1 MPPDTY
7 PVSNRPTGQ
16 LPAGFA
22 AVPITPARSESPLKI
37 CIVLHTA
44 SQGAVSAGS
53 PVLLHDSPE
62 TRTYLGCVLDAGS
75 YVHKWLEISVQNV
88 TAVPGVPATV
98 LPGMESNALL
108 DKRWSQNVAALE
120 QVDPVG
126 LIRTGWESEPPPAV
140 WIDPAS
146 MRLIQAVDTES
157 QDAFTLCRDEG
168 ALAGAGLPP
177 YGSTLHRYLYLP
189 RSAGKFFIPVT
200 QDAPTGPRTRPLSS
214 LTGDRTDLR
223 PLNLAGLMMVR
234 ALTTADF
241 ESYIDVLSARPDSR
255 IHTHMPRPN
264 GSDAQ
269 LRGPVSDDGWMF
281 SPRQGRH
288 AQALEAF
295 YLKLRAFYDAVAAV
309 QTVVART
316 GRPMLNLDA
325 HHFRVTLSDPA
336 AALPHL
342 WTARV
347 TLAEGGRALELTIP
361 ASDRRYYLAPAGS
374 SSPVYQPQRS
384 TASAYSRALLRVRSV
399 IPETSNGVVVE
410 GTLTTQERIE
420 PVGNDLLW
428 VRVDHA
434 TAPIDLYAH
443 VSTDEAPVP
452 GELRFRS
459 VGQQLTAPVGQYLKS
474 LEGAST
480 GAGFSLLPVLDSA
493 CDLYSLAVLAVRT
506 FYVNGQNSLPV
517 ALDEMLSFAR
527 RVAQEYD
534 ESAPFRMRLGEVFES
549 QPHWKLAL
557 GSHRLNWDKLPAD
570 EASELVPQELWTAL
584 TAVVVS
590 MFPGVGPDSICRD
603 MCSAPPGAPE
613 RVFEPCKR
621 ALNDLLVRARSLIV
635 VDWRSNREIVAV
647 IESERAR
654 QSPQP
659 SSTRAAQ
666 LLASR
671 SS

>member
-1 MPPDTY
+1 MPDTY

-22 AVPITPARSESPLKI
+22 AVPIAPVRTESPLKI

-44 SQGAVSAGS
+44 SQGTVPAGS

-88 TAVPGVPATV
+88 AGVAGVPKTV
-98 LPGMESNALL
+98 LPAAVSNAVL
-108 DKRWSQNVAALE
+108 DKRWLQNVAALE

-140 WIDPAS
+140 WIDPGS
-146 MRLIQAVDTES
+146 MRLIQAVDTAS
-157 QDAFTLCRDEG
+157 QDVFTLCRDEG

-189 RSAGKFFIPVT
+189 RSAEKFFVPVT
-200 QDAPTGPRTRPLSS
+200 QDAPTGPRTRPLAS
-214 LTGDRTDLR
+214 LTADRTDLT

-234 ALTTADF
+234 TLTTAGF
-241 ESYIDVLSARPDSR
+241 ESFVDVLSARPDAR
-255 IHTHMPRPN
+255 IGAHMPRPN
-264 GSDAQ
+264 GSGGQ
-269 LRGPVSDDGWMF
+269 LRGPMSDEGWMF
-281 SPRQGRH
+281 SGRQGRH
-288 AQALEAF
+288 AQVLEAF
-295 YLKLRAFYDAVAAV
+295 YLKLRAFYDALVAV

-325 HHFRVTLSDPA
+325 GHFRVTLSDPSA
-336 AALPHL
+336 TLPHL

-347 TLAEGGRALELTIP
+347 TLAEGGGALELTVP
-361 ASDRRYYLAPAGS
+361 ASDRRFYLAPAGS
-374 SSPVYQPQRS
+374 SSPVYHPQRT
-384 TASAYSRALLRVRSV
+384 TASAYCRASLRVRSV
-399 IPETSNGVVVE
+399 IAETSNGVVVE

-428 VRVDHA
+428 VRVDHS
-434 TAPIDLYAH
+434 TDPIDLYAH

-459 VGQQLTAPVGQYLKS
+459 VGQQLTAPAGQYLKS
-474 LEGAST
+474 IEGAST
-480 GAGFSLLPVLDSA
+480 GAGFSFLPVLDSA

-506 FYVNGQNSLPV
+506 FYVNGQNSLPA

-549 QPHWKLAL
+549 QPHWKAAL

-570 EASELVPQELWTAL
+570 EAAELVPQELWTAL

-590 MFPGVGPDSICRD
+590 MFPGAGPDSICRD
-603 MCSAPPGAPE
+603 MCSAPPGAPQ

-621 ALNDLLVRARSLIV
+621 ALTDLLVRTRSLIV
-635 VDWRSNREIVAV
+635 VDWRSNREITAV

-654 QSPQP
+654 QSPQA
-659 SSTRAAQ
+659 SSARAAVP
-666 LLASR
+666 LASR